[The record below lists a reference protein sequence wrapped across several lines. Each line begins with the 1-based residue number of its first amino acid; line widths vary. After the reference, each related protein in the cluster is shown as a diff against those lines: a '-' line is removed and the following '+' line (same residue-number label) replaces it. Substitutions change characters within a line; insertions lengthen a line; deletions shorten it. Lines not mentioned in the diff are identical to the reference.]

1 MVPIGTFETLETG
14 WKWWVYHGL
23 PRENGWTWVDFEVC
37 IFTGDFFGLAF
48 FYGFFWWIWTTPKLE
63 LDTGHFTETR
73 DFTYAGD
80 FFRSEM
86 GRRIGSL
93 WQRDY
98 VVGHPPRI
106 GSRNCKKPP
115 RGGDPSVR
123 LRAELLRPMLEHE
136 DHSSG
141 ILGQGP
147 KSWGKNH
154 WISSLLNSWRADQ
167 TWGMIGLLPGK
178 NAARHG
184 EEWAN
189 KSQHVPS
196 PNPKGWIFQK
206 PIPIS
211 KWFLNHYKTYIYI
224 YKNHYKTYIYI

>member
-1 MVPIGTFETLETG
+1 M
-14 WKWWVYHGL
+14 GL
-23 PRENGWTWVDFEVC
+23 PW
-37 IFTGDFFGLAF
+37 FTQRKWMNMGGFWGLH
-48 FYGFFWWIWTTPKLE
+48 FYWRFFWAGIFLRFFLWIWTTPKLE

-154 WISSLLNSWRADQ
+154 WISSLLNSSRVDQ

-224 YKNHYKTYIYI
+224 YKPL